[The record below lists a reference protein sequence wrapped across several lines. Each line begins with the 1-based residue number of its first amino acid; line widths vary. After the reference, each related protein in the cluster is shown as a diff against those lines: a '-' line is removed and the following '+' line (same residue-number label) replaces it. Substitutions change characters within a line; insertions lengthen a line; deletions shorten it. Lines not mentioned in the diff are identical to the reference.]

1 MKDFK
6 IGFIGGGNMGGA
18 LAVAAI
24 KALGSDR
31 VMIADRDKE
40 ATESAAKRT
49 GATPSTADYIAR
61 ECRLVFLAVKPN
73 VIGAVIDSIK
83 EPLAKRVDEWAAV
96 SMAAGVS
103 LDSLTEMLGEG
114 ARVIRMMPNT
124 SVAVGEGMIV
134 YDKRATDEDAEVF
147 EAAMSE
153 AGIVSP
159 IREELIDAATAVMG
173 CGPAFAYQF
182 ADALADGG
190 VEAGLTREQAEL
202 YAAQM
207 MLGAAKMMLSSD
219 KTPKE
224 LRDAVCSPG
233 GSTIE
238 GVKVLEARD
247 LRATVMAAVD
257 ASYKRTMELGRK

>member
-24 KALGSDR
+24 KALGRDR
-31 VMIADRDKE
+31 VMIADKDAQ
-40 ATESAAKRT
+40 ATDAAAMKT
-49 GATPSTADYIAR
+49 GATPSTADDIAR

-83 EPLAKRVDEWAAV
+83 ETLNAREDEWAAV
-96 SMAAGVS
+96 SMAAGVT
-103 LDSLTEMLGEG
+103 LDSLAEMLCEG

-134 YDKRATDEDAEVF
+134 YDKRATDEDAEIF
-147 EAAMSE
+147 EAAMSK
-153 AGIVSP
+153 AGVVCP

-190 VEAGLTREQAEL
+190 VEAGLSRSDAEL

-207 MLGAAKMMLSSD
+207 MLGAAKMMLTSD
-219 KTPKE
+219 KAPKE

-238 GVKVLEARD
+238 GVRVLEARD
-247 LRATVMAAVD
+247 LRAAVMAAVD
-257 ASYKRTMELGRK
+257 ASYKRTCELGKK